1 MHMFHDTLVSFAE
14 RRVISMSK
22 LDELMERFCT
32 NVYASLP
39 PAPIAAESGL
49 IYENKASETNVDTD
63 DKEAK

>member
-1 MHMFHDTLVSFAE
+1 
-14 RRVISMSK
+14 MSK

-32 NVYASLP
+32 NVYASLS

>member
-1 MHMFHDTLVSFAE
+1 
-14 RRVISMSK
+14 MST
-22 LDELMERFCT
+22 LDELMGRLCT

-49 IYENKASETNVDTD
+49 IYESKASETNVDTD